1 MFTRNH
7 RVAGVAALALS
18 AALVLTGCTINL
30 RGGQADDDDRG
41 MGDHMSG
48 QGQGPMGGASDSGE
62 FSPGDIMFAQM
73 MIPHHQQ
80 AVDMSDL
87 ALERST
93 DEEVLELAQ
102 QIRDAQAP
110 EIEQMQGWLDAAGA
124 GTSMGHS
131 MSDMG
136 MDMGGMLSDE
146 DMTALENATGA
157 EFDRLWL
164 EGMIDHHEGAI
175 QMTHMIEDA
184 RNDEVRALAEAIVES
199 QTAEIERM
207 EQLLAG

>member
-1 MFTRNH
+1 MFTRTS
-7 RVAGVAALALS
+7 RAAAMAALTVSAALA
-18 AALVLTGCTINL
+18 LTGCTINL
-30 RGGQADDDDRG
+30 GAPANDADRG
-41 MGDHMSG
+41 MGS
-48 QGQGPMGGASDSGE
+48 QGMMGGASDSDE
-62 FSPGDIMFAQM
+62 FGAADLMFAQM

-93 DEEVLELAQ
+93 DADVRELAQ

-131 MSDMG
+131 ASDMG
-136 MDMGGMLSDE
+136 MGMGGMLGDDE
-146 DMTALENATGA
+146 MTALEDATGA
-157 EFDRLWL
+157 EFDRVWL
-164 EGMIDHHEGAI
+164 EGMIRHHEGAI
-175 QMTHMIEDA
+175 QMTHMIEDSA
-184 RNDEVRALAEAIVES
+184 NPEVKALAEAIVTS

-207 EQLLAG
+207 QGLLAG

>member
-1 MFTRNH
+1 MFTRRN
-7 RVAGVAALALS
+7 RAAVTAALALA
-18 AALVLTGCTINL
+18 AALALTGCTFNL
-30 RGGQADDDDRG
+30 GNPGDDDDRG
-41 MGDHMSG
+41 RDDHMSG
-48 QGQGPMGGASDSGE
+48 QGPMGGDSDSDE

-80 AVDMSDL
+80 AVDMSEL
-87 ALERST
+87 ALERSS
-93 DEEVLELAQ
+93 DPDVLELAE

-131 MSDMG
+131 PDDMG
-136 MDMGGMLSDE
+136 MGMGGMLSDE

-157 EFDRLWL
+157 EFDRLYL
-164 EGMIDHHEGAI
+164 EGMIEHHEGAI
-175 QMTHMIEDA
+175 QMTQMIEDS
-184 RNDEVRALAEAIVES
+184 RNAEVRALAEAIVET

-207 EQLLAG
+207 EEMLAG

>member
-1 MFTRNH
+1 MFTRRH
-7 RVAGVAALALS
+7 RAAAGAALAISAALAL
-18 AALVLTGCTINL
+18 TGCTVNL
-30 RGGQADDDDRG
+30 GNPGDDDGNRG
-41 MGDHMSG
+41 TNDHMS
-48 QGQGPMGGASDSGE
+48 GQGPMGGASDSDE
-62 FSPGDIMFAQM
+62 FSPRDIMFAQM

-93 DEEVLELAQ
+93 DPDVLELAE

-131 MSDMG
+131 PADMG

-157 EFDRLWL
+157 EFDRLYL
-164 EGMIDHHEGAI
+164 EGMIEHHEGAI
-175 QMTHMIEDA
+175 QMTQMIEDS
-184 RNDEVRALAEAIVES
+184 RNAEVRALAEAIVES

-207 EQLLAG
+207 EELLAG